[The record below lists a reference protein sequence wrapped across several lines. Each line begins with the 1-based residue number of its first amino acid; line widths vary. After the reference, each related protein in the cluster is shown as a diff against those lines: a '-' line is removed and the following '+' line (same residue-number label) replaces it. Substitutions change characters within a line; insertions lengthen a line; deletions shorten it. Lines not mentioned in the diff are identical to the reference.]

1 MSTQF
6 SFGKISEINVSN
18 RSSWDEE
25 KIFLTFDIDWA
36 HDDIIQDCQQ
46 LVEITGASAT
56 FFVTHNTSVIDELRI
71 HPQFELGLHPNFNHI
86 LEGNN
91 KDTSAEQIIHRL
103 KSIVPEATSVR
114 SHSTTFSS
122 NICALF
128 MENGLT
134 HDSNYFIPDFSEIIL
149 KPWKNWIGVTM
160 VPYLWEDDVACLD
173 DSCSP
178 VLSLVGRRGLRV
190 FDFHPIHVF
199 LNSESIDRYN
209 QTRGLHHN
217 PKELIKY
224 RYEGYGTRNRL
235 LELLE
240 LAK

>member
-1 MSTQF
+1 MSKRF
-6 SFGKISEINVSN
+6 CFGKISEIDVEN

-36 HDDIIQDCQQ
+36 HDDIIRDCQQ
-46 LVEITGASAT
+46 LVEITGISAT
-56 FFVTHNTSVIDELRI
+56 FFITHNTPVIDELRI
-71 HPQFELGLHPNFNHI
+71 QPQFELGLHPNFNHI
-86 LEGNN
+86 LEGNEN
-91 KDTSAEQIIHRL
+91 TSAEEVLHRL
-103 KSIVPEATSVR
+103 KSVVPEATSVR

-122 NICALF
+122 KICALF

-134 HDSNYFIPDFSEIIL
+134 HDSNYFIPDFSEISL

-173 DSCSP
+173 DSVAP
-178 VLSLVGRRGLRV
+178 VLSVVERSGLRV

-199 LNSESIDRYN
+199 LNSESLDRYN
-209 QTRGLHHN
+209 QTKELHHN
-217 PKELIKY
+217 PTELVKH

-235 LELLE
+235 LELLG
-240 LAK
+240 LGK